1 MSNHILRQI
10 RTAFRQLNPNEVR
23 RAAGRPLSIA
33 LVAASSQSMAAM
45 EDLLAPPT
53 VSRKKR
59 AEIFELLH
67 RVGDPGAPLRY
78 DLEIVEESLLAAPGA
93 FLFYEAEP
101 ERMVR
106 EILDQREDLQ
116 LALARHF
123 PAFRKAV
130 VARTIQEVSRE
141 NALFALLTAL
151 PDVLPGLFVA
161 GWAAGEFASDTAVL
175 TVNQVRMAFVIAA
188 ASDRELGYREQ
199 KAQIASIVAAA
210 FGWRALA
217 RELVGKI
224 PFGGGLIPKAAV
236 AYAGTFVV
244 GESLQRFYDIGYGYT
259 RAERQFAYQQAFE
272 RGKDVAKSL
281 MESIRRRPERK
292 GDIPSRNQ

>member
-10 RTAFRQLNPNEVR
+10 RTAFRQLNPNEIR
-23 RAAGRPLSIA
+23 RTAGRPLSIS

-45 EDLLAPPT
+45 EDFLAPPT
-53 VSRKKR
+53 VSHKKR

-67 RVGDPGAPLRY
+67 RAGDPGVPLQH

-93 FLFYEAEP
+93 FPFHEAEP
-101 ERMVR
+101 ERTVR
-106 EILDQREDLQ
+106 EILDQRDDLQ
-116 LALARHF
+116 LVLARHF

-130 VARTIQEVSRE
+130 VARTIQEISKE
-141 NALFALLTAL
+141 NALFALLTTL
-151 PDVLPGLFVA
+151 PDAIPGLFAA
-161 GWAAGEFASDTAVL
+161 GWAAGEFASDTTVL
-175 TVNQVRMAFVIAA
+175 TVNQVRMAFLIAA
-188 ASDRELGYREQ
+188 ASDREVGYMEQ
-199 KAQIASIVAAA
+199 KAQIASIIAAA

-259 RAERQFAYQQAFE
+259 RAERQFAYERAFE
-272 RGKDVAKSL
+272 RGTTVARSL
-281 MESIRRRPERK
+281 VESIRRRPQRK
-292 GDIPSRNQ
+292 GDLPSLNQ